1 MKGLSKKLAG
11 FAGAAI
17 IATGGMQESQAG
29 MSIIPSIDLS
39 DYANMQVSEEK
50 SDVLYDMGE
59 KAENYILDHLL
70 QEDRSDDDIQEYA
83 KNHVADLLQK
93 GDVNAWQQNKP
104 LSMACLIVTVRDLHY
119 ALTQKM
125 TEEQW
130 HEKYDADLRL
140 LSAIRQNKSSYNVSP
155 YLDRPIM
162 RQVKN
167 LQKTVLDIKQKM
179 ALDFIIDEIKFE
191 KNKPIIQS
199 IQAYAKVMKALHDN
213 KLDGAVLAEARAM
226 ETAAQKSLKSIDEK
240 YLSGIDVELAKTR
253 LLYGEFSQDV
263 QMRQAVKDH
272 YIGQGLK
279 KVDQFVNEYYQQNG
293 IKAAKRQTKEATP
306 IKGAQEIQN
315 PSKDSYWD
323 SGFRGQYIMNSRSH
337 ISGRR

>member
-29 MSIIPSIDLS
+29 MCVIPSIDLS

-83 KNHVADLLQK
+83 KNHVTGLLQK
-93 GDVNAWQQNKP
+93 GDVNAWQQNKA
-104 LSMACLIVTVRDLHY
+104 LSMACLIVTVRDLHHT
-119 ALTQKM
+119 LTQKM

-130 HEKYDADLRL
+130 HEKYDADLHRL
-140 LSAIRQNKSSYNVSP
+140 SVIRQDGSFYNAFSI
-155 YLDRPIM
+155 D
-162 RQVKN
+162 VKN
-167 LQKTVLDIKQKM
+167 QQKTVLDIKQKM
-179 ALDFIIDEIKFE
+179 ALDFVIDEIKFE

-226 ETAAQKSLKSIDEK
+226 ETAAQESLKSIDEK
-240 YLSGIDVELAKTR
+240 YLSGVNTELAKTR
-253 LLYGEFSQDV
+253 LLYGELSEDFQV
-263 QMRQAVKDH
+263 RQAVKDL
-272 YIGQGLK
+272 YIERGLK
-279 KVDQFVNEYYQQNG
+279 KVDQFVNDYYQKNG
-293 IKAAKRQTKEATP
+293 IEAAQRPTEEATP
-306 IKGAQEIQN
+306 MKGAQEIQN
-315 PSKDSYWD
+315 PLKDCY
-323 SGFRGQYIMNSRSH
+323 GFRGSYMMN
-337 ISGRR
+337 IPGGR